1 MTTQAVNHGK
11 LEFDAPSGWADETTI
26 VYTAPLSEGLG
37 AALAG
42 KVAPSYRANMTVS
55 VERRS
60 DNLATPE
67 AFLESLGEAL
77 RAAGIQA
84 TDLEV
89 RPFNMG
95 GRPGA
100 IAERRLNLDN
110 KIIRQWTAVA
120 YLEVNV
126 IVATASTLE
135 SLATKDEAMLLQL
148 LASVRHA

>member
-11 LEFDAPSGWADETTI
+11 LAFDAPSGWADETTI
-26 VYTAPLSEGLG
+26 VYTAPLAEGIG

-42 KVAPSYRANMTVS
+42 RVAPSYRSNVTVS

-60 DNLATPE
+60 DKLATPE
-67 AFLESLGEAL
+67 AFLESLGEVL

-84 TDLEV
+84 ADLGV

-95 GRPGA
+95 GRPGT
-100 IAERRLNLDN
+100 IAERRLKLDD
-110 KIIRQWTAVA
+110 KILHQWTAVV

-135 SLATKDEAMLLQL
+135 SVATKDEAMLLQL
-148 LASVRHA
+148 LASIRHA